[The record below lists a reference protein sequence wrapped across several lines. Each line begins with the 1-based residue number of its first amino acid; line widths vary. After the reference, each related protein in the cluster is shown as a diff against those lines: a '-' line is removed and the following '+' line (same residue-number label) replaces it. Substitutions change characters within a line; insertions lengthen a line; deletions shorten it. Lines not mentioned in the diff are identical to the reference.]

1 MKKTSKSNPI
11 LQILQRQARRVEE
24 NHYLIRQNTTI
35 FLSVKAAAEAQPSPK
50 NLSDTRSAVTRSRGF
65 TRVDDSATDED
76 RPDQRRLRELELVQM
91 FRLALDP
98 ASTGL
103 VASAPLRRLLTSVGS
118 VLGPGE
124 LAVVDTFTD
133 GDGMVNY
140 HQLVRELVHN

>member
-1 MKKTSKSNPI
+1 M
-11 LQILQRQARRVEE
+11 
-24 NHYLIRQNTTI
+24 
-35 FLSVKAAAEAQPSPK
+35 KAAAAAAPSAK
-50 NLSDTRSAVTRSRGF
+50 NLSDTRSAVTRSQGF

-124 LAVVDTFTD
+124 LGVVDTFTD

>member
-1 MKKTSKSNPI
+1 M
-11 LQILQRQARRVEE
+11 
-24 NHYLIRQNTTI
+24 
-35 FLSVKAAAEAQPSPK
+35 KAAAAEAAQPSPK
-50 NLSDTRSAVTRSRGF
+50 NLSDTRSAVTRSQGF
-65 TRVDDSATDED
+65 TSVDASATDED
-76 RPDQRRLRELELVQM
+76 RPDQLRLRELELVQM